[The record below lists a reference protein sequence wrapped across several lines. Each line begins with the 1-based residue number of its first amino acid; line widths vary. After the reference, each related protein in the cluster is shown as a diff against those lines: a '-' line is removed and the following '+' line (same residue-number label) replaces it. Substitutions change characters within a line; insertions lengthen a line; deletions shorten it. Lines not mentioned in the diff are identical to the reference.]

1 MRTRTITI
9 GAFVALTLALVG
21 CQSNKEDLIIDR
33 SFYKC
38 CVTEYITNPSFV
50 AQFNPEGIIQS
61 SDPEGDFV
69 AFTCEA
75 GPGSHSTVS
84 YDNDEIDRKQGLYY
98 TLSKR
103 YNDLSYNDYYK
114 TTPVMAIALSEPL
127 SQFRCFEVTTSGEEA
142 DISDRLYAT
151 THSFLPFIESG
162 YDKTLT
168 GRDAANNF
176 VTSTKLVSEL
186 TEKDLTLL
194 TCYRIP
200 AVILRAKAPYRLPE
214 TLIIRT
220 SYKGIQWKLVVK
232 CPSSK
237 S

>member
-9 GAFVALTLALVG
+9 GAFVTLILALVG

-38 CVTEYITNPSFV
+38 CVTGYITNPSFV
-50 AQFNPEGIIQS
+50 AQFNPEWIIS
-61 SDPEGDFV
+61 PSDPEGDFV

-84 YDNDEIDRKQGLYY
+84 YDDEGIDRKQGLYY

-103 YNDLSYNDYYK
+103 YNDLSYNDYYM

-127 SQFRCFEVTTSGEEA
+127 IQFRCFEVTTSGEEV
-142 DISDRLYAT
+142 DTSDRLYAT

-162 YDKTLT
+162 YDKTLP
-168 GRDAANNF
+168 GRDTKNNY

-194 TCYRIP
+194 TCFRIP
-200 AVILRAKAPYRLPE
+200 AVILRAKAPYRLPKV
-214 TLIIRT
+214 LIIRT
-220 SYKGIQWKLVVK
+220 SYKGIMNKLVVK
-232 CPSSK
+232 CPPSK

>member
-1 MRTRTITI
+1 MKPCTITI

-21 CQSNKEDLIIDR
+21 CKSNKEDLIIDR

-38 CVTEYITNPSFV
+38 CVTGYITNPSFV
-50 AQFNPEGIIQS
+50 AQFNPEWIIS
-61 SDPEGDFV
+61 PSDPEGDFV
-69 AFTCEA
+69 AFTCE
-75 GPGSHSTVS
+75 SHSTVP
-84 YDNDEIDRKQGLYY
+84 YDDEGIDRKQGLYY

-103 YNDLSYNDYYK
+103 YNDLSYNDYYM

-127 SQFRCFEVTTSGEEA
+127 IQFRCFEVTSSGEEV

-162 YDKTLT
+162 YDKTLP
-168 GRDAANNF
+168 GRDTKNNY

-200 AVILRAKAPYRLPE
+200 AVVLRAKAPYRLPE

-220 SYKGIQWKLVVK
+220 SYKGIMNKLVVK
-232 CPSSK
+232 CPPSK

>member
-21 CQSNKEDLIIDR
+21 CQSSKEDLIDR

-61 SDPEGDFV
+61 SHPEGDFV

-75 GPGSHSTVS
+75 VPGSHSTVS
-84 YDNDEIDRKQGLYY
+84 YDEEGIDRKRGLYY
-98 TLSKR
+98 SLSKR
-103 YNDLSYNDYYK
+103 YNDLSYNDYYM

-127 SQFRCFEVTTSGEEA
+127 SQFRCFEVTTSGEEV

-168 GRDAANNF
+168 GRDAVNNY

-186 TEKDLTLL
+186 TEKNLTLL
-194 TCYRIP
+194 TCYWIP
-200 AVILRAKAPYRLPE
+200 AVILRAKAPYRLPN
-214 TLIIRT
+214 TLLIHT
-220 SYKGIQWKLVVK
+220 SYKGEKIELTVQRPEEK
-232 CPSSK
+232 
-237 S
+237 

>member
-9 GAFVALTLALVG
+9 GAFVALILALVG
-21 CQSNKEDLIIDR
+21 CQSSKEDLIDR

-61 SDPEGDFV
+61 SHPEGDFV
-69 AFTCEA
+69 AFTCKA
-75 GPGSHSTVS
+75 VPGSHSTVS
-84 YDNDEIDRKQGLYY
+84 YDDEGIDRKRGLYY
-98 TLSKR
+98 SLSKR
-103 YNDLSYNDYYK
+103 YNDLSYNDYYM

-127 SQFRCFEVTTSGEEA
+127 SQFRCYEVKTSGEEV

-168 GRDAANNF
+168 GRDAVNNY

-186 TEKDLTLL
+186 TEKNLTLL

-200 AVILRAKAPYRLPE
+200 AVILRAKAPYRLPK
-214 TLIIRT
+214 TLLICT
-220 SYKGIQWKLVVK
+220 SYKGEKIELTVQRPEEK
-232 CPSSK
+232 
-237 S
+237 

>member
-1 MRTRTITI
+1 MRTRAITI
-9 GAFVALTLALVG
+9 GAFVALILALVG

-38 CVTEYITNPSFV
+38 CVTGYITNPSFV
-50 AQFNPEGIIQS
+50 AQFNPEWIIS
-61 SDPEGDFV
+61 PSDPEGDFV
-69 AFTCEA
+69 AITCEA

-84 YDNDEIDRKQGLYY
+84 YDDEGIDRKQGLYY

-103 YNDLSYNDYYK
+103 YNDLSYNDYYM

-127 SQFRCFEVTTSGEEA
+127 IQFRCFEVTTSGEEV

-162 YDKTLT
+162 YDKTLP
-168 GRDAANNF
+168 GRDTKNNY

-220 SYKGIQWKLVVK
+220 SYKGIMNKLVVK
-232 CPSSK
+232 CPPSK

>member
-21 CQSNKEDLIIDR
+21 CQSSKEDLIDR

-61 SDPEGDFV
+61 SHPEGDFV

-75 GPGSHSTVS
+75 VPGSHSTVS
-84 YDNDEIDRKQGLYY
+84 YDDEGIDRKRGLYY
-98 TLSKR
+98 SLSKR
-103 YNDLSYNDYYK
+103 YNDLSYNDYYM

-127 SQFRCFEVTTSGEEA
+127 SQFRCFEVTTSGEEV

-162 YDKTLT
+162 YDKTLP
-168 GRDAANNF
+168 GRDTKNNY

-186 TEKDLTLL
+186 TEKNLTLL
-194 TCYRIP
+194 TCYWIP
-200 AVILRAKAPYRLPE
+200 AVILRAKAPYRLPN
-214 TLIIRT
+214 TLLIHT
-220 SYKGIQWKLVVK
+220 SYKGEKIELTVQRPEEK
-232 CPSSK
+232 
-237 S
+237 

>member
-1 MRTRTITI
+1 MKPCTITI

-21 CQSNKEDLIIDR
+21 CKSNKEDLIIDR

-38 CVTEYITNPSFV
+38 CVTGYITNPSFV
-50 AQFNPEGIIQS
+50 AQFNPEWIIS
-61 SDPEGDFV
+61 PSDPEGDFV

-84 YDNDEIDRKQGLYY
+84 YDDEGIDRKQGLYY

-103 YNDLSYNDYYK
+103 YNDLSYNDYYM

-127 SQFRCFEVTTSGEEA
+127 SQFRCYEVKTSGEEV

-162 YDKTLT
+162 YDKTLP
-168 GRDAANNF
+168 GRDTKNNY

-220 SYKGIQWKLVVK
+220 SYKGIMNKLVVK
-232 CPSSK
+232 CPPSK

>member
-1 MRTRTITI
+1 M
-9 GAFVALTLALVG
+9 ALILALVG
-21 CQSNKEDLIIDR
+21 CQSSKEDLIDR

-61 SDPEGDFV
+61 SHPEGDFV
-69 AFTCEA
+69 AFTCKA
-75 GPGSHSTVS
+75 VPGPHSTVS
-84 YDNDEIDRKQGLYY
+84 YDDEGIDRKRGLYY
-98 TLSKR
+98 SLSKR
-103 YNDLSYNDYYK
+103 YNDLSYNDYYM
-114 TTPVMAIALSEPL
+114 TTPVMAKALSEPL
-127 SQFRCFEVTTSGEEA
+127 SQFRCFEVTTSGEEV

-168 GRDAANNF
+168 GRDAVNNY

-200 AVILRAKAPYRLPE
+200 AVILRAKAPYRLPN
-214 TLIIRT
+214 TLLIHT
-220 SYKGIQWKLVVK
+220 SYKGEKIELTVQRPEEK
-232 CPSSK
+232 
-237 S
+237 

>member
-1 MRTRTITI
+1 M
-9 GAFVALTLALVG
+9 ALTLALVG
-21 CQSNKEDLIIDR
+21 CKSNKEDLIIDR

-38 CVTEYITNPSFV
+38 CVTGYITNPSFV
-50 AQFNPEGIIQS
+50 AQFNPEWIIS
-61 SDPEGDFV
+61 PSDPEGDFV

-84 YDNDEIDRKQGLYY
+84 YDNEGIDRKRGLYY
-98 TLSKR
+98 SLSKR
-103 YNDLSYNDYYK
+103 YNDLSYNDYYM

-127 SQFRCFEVTTSGEEA
+127 IQFRCFEVTTSGEEV

-162 YDKTLT
+162 YDKTLP
-168 GRDAANNF
+168 GRDTKNNY

-200 AVILRAKAPYRLPE
+200 AVILRAKAPYSLPK
-214 TLIIRT
+214 TLLIRT
-220 SYKGIQWKLVVK
+220 SYKGILCKLVVK
-232 CPSSK
+232 CPPSK
-237 S
+237 

>member
-1 MRTRTITI
+1 MRTRAITI
-9 GAFVALTLALVG
+9 GAFVALILALVG

-38 CVTEYITNPSFV
+38 CVTGYITNPSFV
-50 AQFNPEGIIQS
+50 AQFNPEGIISS

-84 YDNDEIDRKQGLYY
+84 YDNEGIDRKRGLYY
-98 TLSKR
+98 SLSKR

-127 SQFRCFEVTTSGEEA
+127 SQFRCFEVTTSGEEV

-162 YDKTLT
+162 YDKTLP
-168 GRDAANNF
+168 GRDTKNNY

-220 SYKGIQWKLVVK
+220 SYKGIMNKLVVK
-232 CPSSK
+232 CPPSK